1 MTTLPGFTF
10 GLHRMTD
17 RTYAYMQPDGSWG
30 LNNAMVFVDRGESL
44 LVDTLCDLPLTRT
57 MLQAMAAAHVDARV
71 IDKVLLTLWHC
82 DHVSGASAEELAN
95 SHIYASRICTDYMAS
110 NPPQAWL
117 GAVAELTGD
126 ARRQMDRWLAGRYDF
141 TGVRHRAP
149 DEVFEGA
156 TEIRVGG
163 QKAIVVETKPSHTRS
178 DSVIFFPDEG
188 IAHTG
193 DLVAIDRH
201 VGMQYPGI
209 ANLIAATELMI
220 GWGAEIY
227 VTGHGPAARL
237 ADVRRYL
244 EYLRFI
250 QGQIKDFYDR
260 GLTMDEATDALL
272 RDLGPYRTLR
282 NPQALYFTVK
292 MGFCE
297 FAGDLDNFARRNN
310 PEFAATVWRVSHE
323 LPKRH
328 PELFAQFAAH

>member
-1 MTTLPGFTF
+1 
-10 GLHRMTD
+10 MTD
-17 RTYAYMQPDGSWG
+17 RAYAYMQPDGSWG

-44 LVDTLCDLPLTRT
+44 LVDTLCDLPLTHA
-57 MLQAMAAAHVDARV
+57 MLNAMAAAHPDARV
-71 IDKVLLTLWHC
+71 IDKVVLTHWHC
-82 DHVSGASAEELAN
+82 DHVFGASADALAD
-95 SHIYASRICTDYMAS
+95 SRIYASRICTDYMAS
-110 NPPQAWL
+110 NPPRAWL

-149 DEVFEGA
+149 DEVFEGGV
-156 TEIRVGG
+156 EISVGG

-220 GWGAEIY
+220 SWGAEIY
-227 VTGHGPAARL
+227 VTGHGPVARL

-250 QGQIKDFYDR
+250 QDELKDSYDR
-260 GLTMDEATDALL
+260 GMSVDEATDALL
-272 RDLGPYRTLR
+272 RNLGPYRSLR

-297 FAGDLDNFARRNN
+297 LAGDLENFARRNN
-310 PEFAATVWRVSHE
+310 PEFAATVWRVSHA
-323 LPKRH
+323 LPARH
-328 PELFAQFAAH
+328 PELFAQFAGH

>member
-1 MTTLPGFTF
+1 MAALPPFSL
-10 GLHRMTD
+10 GLHRMTEHS
-17 RTYAYMQPDGSWG
+17 YAYMQPDGSWG
-30 LNNAMVFVDRGESL
+30 LNNTMVFVNQGESL
-44 LVDTLCDLPLTRT
+44 LVDTLCDLPLTHT
-57 MLQAMAAAHVDARV
+57 MLAAIAAAHPDARQ
-71 IDKVLLTLWHC
+71 IDKVLLTHWHC
-82 DHVSGASAEELAN
+82 DHVFGVSAAELAN
-95 SHIYASRICTDYMAS
+95 SRVIASRICTDYMAS
-110 NPPQAWL
+110 NPPKAWL
-117 GAVAELTGD
+117 GAVAELQGD
-126 ARRQMDRWLAGRYDF
+126 ARRQMDRWLAGRFDF

-149 DEVFEGA
+149 DEVFERQ
-156 TEIRVGG
+156 TEIKVGD

-178 DSVIFFPDEG
+178 DSVVFFPDDG

-201 VGMQYPGI
+201 VSMQYPGI
-209 ANLIAATELMI
+209 ANLIAATERML

-237 ADVRRYL
+237 SDVQAYL

-250 QGQIKDFYDR
+250 QDRVRSLYQR
-260 GLTMDEATDALL
+260 GLSVDEATDELL

-297 FAGDLDNFARRNN
+297 LSGDTDNFARRNN
-310 PEFAATVWRVSHE
+310 PDFAATVWRVSHE
-323 LPKRH
+323 LPAKH